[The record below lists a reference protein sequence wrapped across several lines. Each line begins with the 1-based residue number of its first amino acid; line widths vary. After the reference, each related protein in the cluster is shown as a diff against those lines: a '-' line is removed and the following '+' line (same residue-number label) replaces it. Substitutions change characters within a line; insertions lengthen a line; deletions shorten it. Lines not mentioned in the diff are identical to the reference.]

1 MTDGLAKDRWLF
13 WLCIALSVALHGG
26 LAAYLLWSE
35 TTKFGAVETP
45 SEAISVNLVSS
56 DILDAA
62 EQSLAT
68 EAAAAP
74 SAPSSAVPPPEP
86 DSPPKTEAEPEV
98 TAEDKPPE
106 EAERERVAEA
116 ASQRAKEAELEQ
128 QKTEQLARDETRA
141 RAEEAERQRVAEA
154 ASQRAKEAE
163 LAQQKAEQLA
173 RVEEAERQRAA
184 EAASQRAKEAELE
197 QQKAEQRKRE
207 HAEDE
212 ARQEREEARDA
223 QRRRQIEQRDK
234 AQKQPAKPR
243 NQAPA
248 SAGASGS
255 RGAQASKGRI
265 SASQGSVRNYGGTVN
280 AWIARNKPPST
291 GVIGTVVIR
300 LAISPSGNLI
310 SARVASSSGN
320 PNLDRSALAAV
331 QRSSPFPTPPSG
343 AKAASLV
350 FTYAFRF
357 TR

>member
-26 LAAYLLWSE
+26 LAAYLLRSE

-74 SAPSSAVPPPEP
+74 SAPSSAVPPPED

-116 ASQRAKEAELEQ
+116 ALQRAKEAELEQ

-141 RAEEAERQRVAEA
+141 RTEEAERQRVAEA
-154 ASQRAKEAE
+154 ASQR
-163 LAQQKAEQLA
+163 
-173 RVEEAERQRAA
+173 V
-184 EAASQRAKEAELE
+184 KEAELE
-197 QQKAEQRKRE
+197 QQRAEQRKRE

-223 QRRRQIEQRDK
+223 QRRRQIELRDK

-280 AWIARNKPPST
+280 AWIARNKPSPS
-291 GVIGTVVIR
+291 GVTGTVVIR